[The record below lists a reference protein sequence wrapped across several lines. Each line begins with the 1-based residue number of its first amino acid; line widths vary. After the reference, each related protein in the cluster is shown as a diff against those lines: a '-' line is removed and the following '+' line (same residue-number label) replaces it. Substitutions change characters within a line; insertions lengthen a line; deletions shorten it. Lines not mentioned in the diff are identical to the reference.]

1 MSFAS
6 PYLLLA
12 LLLVPAALLVAL
24 WLDRRRSRYAV
35 AFSNLDLLAAV
46 ASPRRSWR
54 AWAPLALFLLALS
67 SAGVALARPH
77 ATVRAPS
84 ERATIVLLVDVSG
97 SMRATD
103 VKPTRLGA
111 AQRAMETFLDKVPPS
126 FKVGLVSFST
136 EPNVLVMPTTDREQ
150 MREGIALL
158 VPEAGTAIGD
168 GIAVAVRVVQAS
180 LGKAPRGRD
189 GKVPGAI
196 VLLSDGAQTRGVLQ
210 PLQGADRARA
220 AGIPIYTIALGT
232 SHGTLSGF
240 GFGGFGFGGSGYG
253 GGRFPVPPDP
263 AILRAISRDTGGVAY
278 RAQTASKVTQV
289 YKRLG
294 SSVVTRPA
302 RREISS
308 WFAGAAAFLLIGS
321 LAAGR
326 VTGERL
332 P

>member
-1 MSFAS
+1 MTFSA
-6 PYLLLA
+6 PLWLLV
-12 LLLVPAALLVAL
+12 LLLVPAVVAAAL
-24 WLDRRRSRYAV
+24 WLERRRSRYAV
-35 AFSNLDLLAAV
+35 AFTNLDLLAAV
-46 ASPRRSWR
+46 AAPRRAWR
-54 AWAPLALFLLALS
+54 AWVPLAFFLLALA
-67 SAGVALARPH
+67 SAGVAVARPR
-77 ATVRAPS
+77 ATVRAPAQ
-84 ERATIVLLVDVSG
+84 RATIVLLVDVSG
-97 SMRATD
+97 SMRAND

-111 AQRAMETFLDKVPPS
+111 AQRAMETFLDKVPS
-126 FKVGLVSFST
+126 SVKVGLVSFST
-136 EPNVLVMPTTDREQ
+136 EPDVLVLPTTDREQ
-150 MREGIALL
+150 MREGIELL

-168 GIAVAVRVVQAS
+168 GIAVAVRVVQSS
-180 LGKAPRGRD
+180 LGNAPRGPN

-196 VLLSDGAQTRGVLQ
+196 VLLSDGAQTRGALQ

-232 SHGTLSGF
+232 SHGTLG
-240 GFGGFGFGGSGYG
+240 GFGGFGFGQFG

-263 AILRAISRDTGGVAY
+263 AILRAIANDTDGVAY
-278 RAQTASKVTQV
+278 RAQTASKVSEV

-302 RREISS
+302 NREISS

-326 VTGERL
+326 VVGARL

>member
-1 MSFAS
+1 MSFSS

-12 LLLVPAALLVAL
+12 LLLVPAALAAAL
-24 WLDRRRSRYAV
+24 WLERRRSRYAV
-35 AFSNLDLLAAV
+35 AFTNLDLLAAV
-46 ASPRRSWR
+46 SAPRRAWR
-54 AWAPLALFLLALS
+54 GWVPLAFFLLALA
-67 SAGVALARPH
+67 SAGVAVARPR

-84 ERATIVLLVDVSG
+84 QRATIVLLVDVSG
-97 SMRATD
+97 SMRASD

-111 AQRAMETFLDKVPPS
+111 AQRAMETFLDKVPS
-126 FKVGLVSFST
+126 SVKVGLVSFST
-136 EPNVLVMPTTDREQ
+136 EPDVLVLPTTDREQ
-150 MREGIALL
+150 MREGIELL

-168 GIAVAVRVVQAS
+168 GIAVAVRVVQSS
-180 LGKAPRGRD
+180 LGNAPRGPN

-196 VLLSDGAQTRGVLQ
+196 VLLSDGAQTRGTLQ
-210 PLQGADRARA
+210 PLQGADRAKA

-232 SHGTLSGF
+232 NHGTLG
-240 GFGGFGFGGSGYG
+240 GFGGFGFGQF
-253 GGRFPVPPDP
+253 GGRFPVRPDP
-263 AILRAISRDTGGVAY
+263 AILRAIANDTDGIAY
-278 RAQTASKVTQV
+278 RAQTASKVTEV

-302 RREISS
+302 NREISS

-326 VTGERL
+326 VVGARL